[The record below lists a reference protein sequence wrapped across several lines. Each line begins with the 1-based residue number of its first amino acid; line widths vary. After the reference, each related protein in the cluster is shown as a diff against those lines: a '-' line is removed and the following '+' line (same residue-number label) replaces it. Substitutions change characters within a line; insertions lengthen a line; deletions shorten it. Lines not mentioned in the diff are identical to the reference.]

1 MAVIFGGNLY
11 KIKELYKLMFLF
23 SFMKGRRERRKPA
36 WMADYM
42 TGEIDELQ
50 EIEPKPNL
58 REKISDMM
66 FVEAPCRRRVSS
78 KVVRRAEI
86 HNFSKKKFMKL
97 FPAAQSFRKR
107 KSSKILWKSTRSIM
121 QHKSQN
127 IRDLEEIFGKEFYCR
142 PFRQNVVVLLGP
154 VNFKLVETTMS
165 SCKRNLVLRKN
176 QENDEEKI
184 TDLKVTSFISM
195 KITFRSTVVS
205 RLKGNRR
212 GYWKKEVASLIRH
225 Q

>member
-66 FVEAPCRRRVSS
+66 FAEAPCRRRVSS

-121 QHKSQN
+121 QHKSQ
-127 IRDLEEIFGKEFYCR
+127 IFGILKKFLVR
-142 PFRQNVVVLLGP
+142 NFIAGPFGKMLW
-154 VNFKLVETTMS
+154 F
-165 SCKRNLVLRKN
+165 CLVL
-176 QENDEEKI
+176 
-184 TDLKVTSFISM
+184 
-195 KITFRSTVVS
+195 
-205 RLKGNRR
+205 
-212 GYWKKEVASLIRH
+212 
-225 Q
+225 